1 MESIRKK
8 AKELLEG
15 KQVQV
20 IIGYEN
26 GTSNRV
32 RAAFITDPAQ
42 VDRLIYDER
51 CTQNLAVYLV
61 KHEIKHHGKMGI
73 VATIPVM
80 RTINMLISEQ
90 QVTPEN
96 IVVLGISED
105 GKLLDFPDLQ
115 VMESYLQK
123 ANTGISAKDSAA
135 IEKLKKMTLQE
146 KFNYWTKALET
157 CFKCYACRSACPLCY
172 CTRCAVECNQPQWI
186 PVQAS
191 SNGNYEWHMLRAM
204 HLSGRCVSCGECG
217 RACPLDIPVQLLTM
231 HMAEESKKMFGVDTG
246 LTMKMDSVLSSY
258 KPEDKDNFIL

>member
-8 AKELLEG
+8 AKELLES

-20 IIGYEN
+20 IIGYEK
-26 GTSNRV
+26 GTSNKS
-32 RAAFITDPAQ
+32 RAAFIKDPAQ
-42 VDRLIYDER
+42 VDRLIYDEH

-61 KHEIKHHGKMGI
+61 KHEVKHLGKMAI

-90 QVTPEN
+90 QVAPEN

-105 GKLLDFPDLQ
+105 GKLLDFSDLT

-123 ANTGISAKDSAA
+123 ANIAISAKDKEA

-146 KFNYWTKALET
+146 KFDYWSKALET
-157 CFKCYACRSACPLCY
+157 CIKCYACRAACPLCY

-191 SNGNYEWHMLRAM
+191 ANGNYEWHMLRAM
-204 HLSGRCVSCGECG
+204 HLTGRCVGCGECG
-217 RACPLDIPVQLLTM
+217 RACPLDIPVHLLTM
-231 HMAEESKKMFGVDTG
+231 HMAEESKKMFGVESG
-246 LTMKMDSVLSSY
+246 LSMKMDSVLSTY
-258 KPEDKDNFIL
+258 KPEDKDNFIQ

>member
-8 AKELLEG
+8 AKELLESNA
-15 KQVQV
+15 VQLIV
-20 IIGYEN
+20 GYEN
-26 GTSNRV
+26 GTSNKV
-32 RAAFITDPAQ
+32 RAAFIKDAGQ
-42 VDRLIYDER
+42 VDKLIFDER

-61 KHEIKHHGKMGI
+61 KHEVKHQGKIGI

-80 RTINMLISEQ
+80 RTINMLISEE
-90 QVTPEN
+90 QVKPEN

-105 GKLLDFPDLQ
+105 GKLLDFPDLT
-115 VMESYLQK
+115 VMETFLQK
-123 ANTGISAKDSAA
+123 AKIDISAKDKEA
-135 IEKLKKMTLQE
+135 IEKLKTMTLQE
-146 KFNYWTKALET
+146 KFDYWTKALET

-204 HLSGRCVSCGECG
+204 HLSGRCISCGECG
-217 RACPLDIPVQLLTM
+217 RACPLDIPVHLLTM
-231 HMAEESKKMFGVDTG
+231 HMAEESQKMFGTTTG
-246 LTMKMDSVLSSY
+246 LVMKMDSVLSTF